1 MQPMGIPPF
10 TDREVDEYLERARQS
25 GRKRAP
31 KILHEPGAEMNRVV
45 NVLLRGTY
53 MQPHCHTQ
61 PDAVERIHVMRGE
74 LVIVFFDEHGH
85 IDRTTAPLGG
95 GRSEA
100 PASSPSRSSV
110 CGLSQSP
117 PKSLATESTL
127 TRPSAARSIASKA
140 TDARRALLVA
150 SRMTTRGGRP

>member
-85 IDRTTAPLGG
+85 IDRTVALAADQAIDVPVGAWHTYLVTSEFAVTYETMTGVYDPLTWKAFGRWAP
-95 GRSEA
+95 SENAPGA
-100 PASSPSRSSV
+100 PAYLR
-110 CGLSQSP
+110 GL
-117 PKSLATESTL
+117 A
-127 TRPSAARSIASKA
+127 
-140 TDARRALLVA
+140 DVVGRA
-150 SRMTTRGGRP
+150 